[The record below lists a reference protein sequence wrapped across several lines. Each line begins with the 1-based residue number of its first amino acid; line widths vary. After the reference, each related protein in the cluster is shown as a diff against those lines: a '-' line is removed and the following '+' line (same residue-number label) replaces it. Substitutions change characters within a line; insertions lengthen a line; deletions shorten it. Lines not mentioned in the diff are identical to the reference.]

1 MGCDE
6 ILDFSK
12 CCTIRWCATCLQCA
26 RRRGCHMFT
35 HHPGSSAHV
44 CVGHWRED
52 LKTMMLKRDY
62 LALAACVT
70 QLLSSL
76 PSSGK
81 TWELPWAW
89 REAVWWWW
97 YGSMKTTRSC
107 MTKLKRRSRP
117 CPRPSSVDMWTV
129 SLSRQIACICDLG
142 MHASIFVRN
151 LGCLQLFL
159 NFIFF
164 SCNSVVVVSLDLIHQ
179 L

>member
-1 MGCDE
+1 MPAVCEEKG
-6 ILDFSK
+6 LPYVYTPSRFK
-12 CCTIRWCATCLQCA
+12 RARLCL
-26 RRRGCHMFT
+26 F
-35 HHPGSSAHV
+35 
-44 CVGHWRED
+44 
-52 LKTMMLKRDY
+52 LKTCKHFMMPKRDY
-62 LALAACVT
+62 LALAACVAH
-70 QLLSSL
+70 LISSL

-89 REAVWWWW
+89 REVVWWWW

-107 MTKLKRRSRP
+107 MTKLKQRSRL
-117 CPRPSSVDMWTV
+117 CPRPSSVELPRELC
-129 SLSRQIACICDLG
+129 LSRQTACICDLG